1 MFRRL
6 LTLLFFIYAAPLA
19 LAAPPILIPGAPGT
33 TPTSITAEQAIEIA
47 STSHTAG
54 DAQFMRDMIP
64 HHQQALGMSQLA
76 PNRPIHQRFWK
87 SGRIEAAQS
96 TRSFMTQWLT
106 SRGEPLSRPTD
117 HHKHHTMCG
126 MATPEQME
134 NLAGASANDL
144 IASSDTMI
152 THHEARCTWWKVSW
166 SSRAAYDP
174 MLFEFT
180 NDVTNDQSKEID
192 ACMRFD

>member
-64 HHQQALGMSQLA
+64 HHQQALEMSQLA
-76 PNRPIHQRFWK
+76 PNRTNSPEILEIA
-87 SGRIEAAQS
+87 GRIEAAQGDEIA
-96 TRSFMTQWLT
+96 FMEQWLM
-106 SRGEPLSRPTD
+106 SRGESLSRFSD
-117 HHKHHTMCG
+117 QHEHHTMRG
-126 MATPEQME
+126 MATPEQVE
-134 NLAGASANDL
+134 TWPVPQRPIL
-144 IASSDTMI
+144 IASS
-152 THHEARCTWWKVSW
+152 
-166 SSRAAYDP
+166 
-174 MLFEFT
+174 
-180 NDVTNDQSKEID
+180 
-192 ACMRFD
+192 